1 MWVFSHHGGSLYR
14 QRPLYNC
21 SSLLVGFFWHMY
33 CPSSEWDSRR
43 GNELS
48 SSSFQHKCDRSSACR
63 ILLIESIW
71 RVELV
76 CMRIEKRV
84 NKARSIGGNPNCKK
98 RLFDTF
104 TVLCMI
110 AIELTA
116 SCNNNI
122 FRLYASDIDIM
133 FDVWE
138 RINSDANGL
147 LSICVFHA
155 TWCQTLG
162 KDFTRID
169 RWDLGHSG
177 DVCSLLRPL
186 QS

>member
-1 MWVFSHHGGSLYR
+1 
-14 QRPLYNC
+14 
-21 SSLLVGFFWHMY
+21 
-33 CPSSEWDSRR
+33 
-43 GNELS
+43 
-48 SSSFQHKCDRSSACR
+48 
-63 ILLIESIW
+63 
-71 RVELV
+71 
-76 CMRIEKRV
+76 MRIEKRV

-98 RLFDTF
+98 RLFDDTF

-133 FDVWE
+133 FNVWE

-155 TWCQTLG
+155 T
-162 KDFTRID
+162 
-169 RWDLGHSG
+169 
-177 DVCSLLRPL
+177 
-186 QS
+186 